1 METIGCLL
9 PNTLVR
15 LGPKR
20 IGWSFVPPPIYC
32 QQSCI
37 CVFLKNASSIQRS
50 NPYNF
55 QHSGLPLGMVNRGL
69 HFAKRA
75 SCIHTSFVPLIHI
88 YILCFEKSAFYWMA
102 GLISFIY
109 IRKLKN
115 IGFCIVWLHCDLD
128 CRPLLYIFFALFL
141 CYIHILMAKHQ

>member
-50 NPYNF
+50 NPYNY

-75 SCIHTSFVPLIHI
+75 SCIHIHHSCLS
-88 YILCFEKSAFYWMA
+88 YT
-102 GLISFIY
+102 FIY
-109 IRKLKN
+109 SALKN
-115 IGFCIVWLHCDLD
+115 RHFTGWLDWYH
-128 CRPLLYIFFALFL
+128 LYIFGSLKTSGSVSFGCIVILIVVHYYIYFL
-141 CYIHILMAKHQ
+141 HCSCVIFIY